1 MRRVLQIVERNKAG
15 QGIRFL
21 NYAIDNLVIYVFFF
35 VLGIVAVLMD
45 EYLDISF
52 LLSIVDTMSEVNRFE
67 DMLITSFIYFLYV
80 FLMEYFTNGRTIGK
94 YITGD
99 PYNSDPVRHY
109 ALNHKNGKIMFQVWS
124 NSASGEV
131 GVLELE
137 GFKQTIKAPTASE
150 MQKEI
155 EANGKAILN
164 INFDTDKATL
174 KADGLKIVDEI
185 ALLLNNNSNLKLS
198 IEGHTDNTGSVTRNK
213 QLSGERANT
222 VMYALAGKGIDINR
236 LKASGFGSEKP
247 LATND
252 SDGNKAKNRR
262 VELVKF

>member
-94 YITGD
+94 YITGTTTLMINGSL
-99 PYNSDPVRHY
+99 PNSKSYLIRTLVRSIPLE
-109 ALNHKNGKIMFQVWS
+109 AFSFLGNNGWHDSWS
-124 NSASGEV
+124 DTRV
-131 GVLELE
+131 VR
-137 GFKQTIKAPTASE
+137 IKDY
-150 MQKEI
+150 
-155 EANGKAILN
+155 EAA
-164 INFDTDKATL
+164 
-174 KADGLKIVDEI
+174 
-185 ALLLNNNSNLKLS
+185 LKL
-198 IEGHTDNTGSVTRNK
+198 EKEMEMLGSTEN
-213 QLSGERANT
+213 
-222 VMYALAGKGIDINR
+222 
-236 LKASGFGSEKP
+236 F
-247 LATND
+247 
-252 SDGNKAKNRR
+252 
-262 VELVKF
+262 